1 MPSEAERPAAAQ
13 RASRS
18 EWLYSQGLGIVCG
31 QATVLLLALGSVV
44 LAATR
49 DGASR
54 AIAMDDLNG
63 FFAAPAAAHLWFYLL
78 VPVLGLYALNIFLAT
93 VRSVYRKWCDG
104 LRDPRSYAAA
114 VIHVAFLVAL
124 FAHLVGGSKSN
135 VSPTAD

>member
-18 EWLYSQGLGIVCG
+18 EWLYSQGLWIVCG
-31 QATVLLLALGSVV
+31 QATVLILALGSVV

-93 VRSVYRKWCDG
+93 VSTWWAASE
-104 LRDPRSYAAA
+104 DPNA
-114 VIHVAFLVAL
+114 VRWSWGRAGASSIAGARR
-124 FAHLVGGSKSN
+124 A
-135 VSPTAD
+135 